1 METIN
6 TNEGYNTLIE
16 ANRNNGWINPE
27 FEPLNEKYLEDYFM
41 IKLDDFT
48 EIQETAYI
56 SGSLILRVTIVR
68 ISKLKYGQVVLF
80 CRIRGN

>member
-1 METIN
+1 METI
-6 TNEGYNTLIE
+6 TGYNTLIE

-27 FEPLNEKYLEDYFM
+27 LVHFWLDLKSLEDYFM

-56 SGSLILRVTIVR
+56 RIVR

-80 CRIRGN
+80 CRLVNN

>member
-1 METIN
+1 MKQTQNTMETI
-6 TNEGYNTLIE
+6 TGYNTLIE
-16 ANRNNGWINPE
+16 ANTNNGWINPE

-56 SGSLILRVTIVR
+56 RISR

-80 CRIRGN
+80 CRLVNN

>member
-1 METIN
+1 METIT

-16 ANRNNGWINPE
+16 ANTNNGWINPE
-27 FEPLNEKYLEDYFM
+27 FEIVSPFLEDYFM

-56 SGSLILRVTIVR
+56 RILR
-68 ISKLKYGQVVLF
+68 ISKMKWGQVVIY
-80 CRIRGN
+80 CRIQGN

>member
-1 METIN
+1 MKQTQNTMETI
-6 TNEGYNTLIE
+6 TGYNTLIE
-16 ANRNNGWINPE
+16 ANTNNGWINPE

-56 SGSLILRVTIVR
+56 RIVR
-68 ISKLKYGQVVLF
+68 ISKIKYGQVVLF
-80 CRIRGN
+80 CRLVNN